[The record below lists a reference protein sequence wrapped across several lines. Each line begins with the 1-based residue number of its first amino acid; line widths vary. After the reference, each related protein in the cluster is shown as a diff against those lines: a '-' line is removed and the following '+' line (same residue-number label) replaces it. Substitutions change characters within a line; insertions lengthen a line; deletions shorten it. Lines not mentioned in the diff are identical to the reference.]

1 MLTGIRFKAYPDA
14 EQAETL
20 SQWIGCA
27 RVIWNAK
34 CDEDDYLRTFAR
46 KYLTKGT
53 FPALNKEYSHF
64 KSEETAWLSQCPSQ
78 LLRNSATIWHKTY
91 TNFLKGI
98 CGRPQRKKKQKGNYI
113 WLTRELFQIEQVA
126 GVWQL
131 RIGSKTN
138 TIGILPVKWH
148 KKPKKLPNSIW
159 IKVINGRWNVSF
171 SYQNDIYEPKLNSL
185 DEHLG
190 WLRDATD
197 VQLDKWVVGIDRG
210 VARPVQTPDRCFAPD
225 AKAIAKQEKR
235 ERYIKRFQQKLARQQ
250 IGSATQKESNKRKE
264 TKRKIADLH
273 RKTRQVRED
282 FLHQTSRTLVNT
294 SKVIVLED
302 LSLKNMTKRAKP
314 KQCPFTGKWLR
325 NNAAAKSGL
334 NKALLG
340 VGLFKLE
347 SFLSYKMYQ
356 ANKPMFKV
364 SAYNTSR
371 ECAVCG
377 HTHEANRPSQSTFH
391 CQTCGHTDNADR
403 NAACVIKK
411 HAILLIKH
419 SGTGLS
425 ERGVLRLSPTLG
437 QAFNG
442 SKTGAG
448 KPVTARRARS
458 KNTAQVAQATDY

>member
-1 MLTGIRFKAYPDA
+1 VLTGIRFKAYPDA
-14 EQAETL
+14 GQAETL

-34 CDEDDYLRTFAR
+34 CDEDNYLRTFAR
-46 KYLTKGT
+46 KYLPTGT

-91 TNFLKGI
+91 SNFLKGI
-98 CGRPQRKKKQKGNYI
+98 CGRPTSKKKEKGNYI
-113 WLTRELFQIEQVA
+113 WLTRELFQIEKVA
-126 GVWQL
+126 GLWQL

-138 TIGILPVKWH
+138 TIGILPVRWH
-148 KKPKKLPNSIW
+148 RKPKHLPNSIW
-159 IKVINGRWNVSF
+159 IKVINGRWSVSF
-171 SYQNDIYEPKLNSL
+171 SYENGQDECQLNSL
-185 DEHLG
+185 DEHLS
-190 WLRDATD
+190 WLRGATPA
-197 VQLDKWVVGIDRG
+197 QLEEWVVGIDRG
-210 VARPVQTPDRCFAPD
+210 VARPIQTPHQFFAPN
-225 AKAIAKQEKR
+225 ASALTKQVKR
-235 ERYIKRFQQKLARQQ
+235 ERHIKRLQRRLARQ
-250 IGSATQKESNKRKE
+250 KNKTSHKRHV
-264 TKRKIADLH
+264 TKLKIAALH

-282 FLHQTSRTLVNT
+282 FLHQTSRTLVNQ

-302 LSLKNMTKRAKP
+302 LKLKNMTRRAQP
-314 KQCPFTGKWLR
+314 KQCPDTGKWLR
-325 NNAAAKSGL
+325 NNASAKSGL

-340 VGLFKLE
+340 VGLFKFEL
-347 SFLSYKMYQ
+347 FLSYKMAR

-377 HTHEANRPSQSTFH
+377 HTHEANRQSQATFH
-391 CQTCGHTDNADR
+391 CQSCGHTDNADR

-419 SGTGLS
+419 SGTELS

-437 QAFNG
+437 RANNG
-442 SKTGAG
+442 NKTGAG
-448 KPVTARRARS
+448 KPATARRARS
-458 KNTAQVAQATDY
+458 KNTVVVAQSTA